1 MRLSRRNMIAAAGDD
16 ASLLALSLARSTYP
30 HFCALFAHFPPLPV
44 TLLPSTPLSLGL
56 FGAQVPVAVAV
67 GGGAS
72 AALTVAPETLAAR
85 CRATLRTELRAG
97 NAACCAELL
106 VLLTRCE
113 APWLAPLAACVSE
126 CAAAQQSEVERA
138 CAAAGIRL
146 DEALEALAK
155 LP

>member
-1 MRLSRRNMIAAAGDD
+1 MLRVRIRSGIGRASRVILYPNPTRN
-16 ASLLALSLARSTYP
+16 P
-30 HFCALFAHFPPLPV
+30 HPNPN
-44 TLLPSTPLSLGL
+44 
-56 FGAQVPVAVAV
+56 Q
-67 GGGAS
+67 
-72 AALTVAPETLAAR
+72 VAPETLAAR
-85 CRATLRTELRAG
+85 CRAALRTALRAG

-126 CAAAQQSEVERA
+126 CAAAQRPDVERA

-155 LP
+155 LPCPKKS

>member
-1 MRLSRRNMIAAAGDD
+1 M
-16 ASLLALSLARSTYP
+16 
-30 HFCALFAHFPPLPV
+30 
-44 TLLPSTPLSLGL
+44 
-56 FGAQVPVAVAV
+56 PVAVAV

-85 CRATLRTELRAG
+85 CRAALRTELRAG

-126 CAAAQQSEVERA
+126 CAAAQQPDVERA